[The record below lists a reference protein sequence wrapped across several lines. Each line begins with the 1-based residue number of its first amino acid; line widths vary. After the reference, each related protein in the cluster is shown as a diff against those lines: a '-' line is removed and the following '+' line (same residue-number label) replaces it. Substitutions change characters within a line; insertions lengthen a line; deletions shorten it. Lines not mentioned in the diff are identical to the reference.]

1 MAIRLFPYFYLLREG
16 FVSNLQSKYHHMS
29 STGSTVMERRHS
41 VGSCQLP
48 ATSTVQHQAL
58 QAQQLASSE
67 SSEAIVSRIYEEE
80 LTKLAEQ
87 AKVSGNVTEYQLYQ
101 VSSYFMINREFN

>member
-29 STGSTVMERRHS
+29 STGGAVMERRHS
-41 VGSCQLP
+41 IGSCQL
-48 ATSTVQHQAL
+48 AVTSAVQQQQHQ
-58 QAQQLASSE
+58 QAQQLTSSE

-101 VSSYFMINREFN
+101 VSSYFMINR